1 MKKTL
6 AIILSAVMLICLVP
20 FSAFAA
26 DDAVYDRA
34 AIAAEDKSYIASLK
48 TEQIA
53 AVILDWLDRQI
64 AAVAEDFE
72 TFEVDVMGTT
82 VALEIPEINGIDD
95 IVAYADYLA
104 ELGGDF
110 ANLDVS
116 GLKTLSRENG
126 DMEFIYGILEFMALN
141 SDVFGKVFHWEE
153 GKVFDYG
160 KVGEY
165 ILSLDTTVE
174 ENKKIVDF
182 YNNYLIGN
190 DIQEKFVNW
199 IAKQMNYE
207 IPEGET
213 FDDTLNNGILGWFTG
228 LCEKAGI
235 LSEDGLAALAAYDL
249 RTTDIYTLVKNFVG
263 LVQSDNQVKIDTYY
277 NYIMDTVVRTM
288 LKAMLGFTAEI
299 GEDAAVPAAFTA
311 TYTDLELLETIS
323 GGTVN
328 FKDGDNYYQITVTD
342 GVLAAKT
349 LTWKNTLE
357 VNFEPPVVGVYTGAT
372 DTADAVIGEY
382 NCDLVQN
389 YNPNQDY
396 SMTIYSAYAD
406 QINAQLGELPEG
418 MTAEITADA
427 IPEAIAALMIDDNAK
442 AMKDLFAV
450 KVDMGEKNL
459 LSQVITF
466 NQIAEMAEAKALEE
480 AQKLGKDMI
489 GQTVSGVVIKEL
501 QINDISIDLSYNG
514 WATEDEFI
522 CRVASKATANVKLV
536 GSMEVMGTTMD
547 VPVDLPGF
555 DVSSYINNPVAT
567 IVLDNLSGF
576 EGIEIAAQLPDFLDT
591 DFVID
596 ADLLDIAGNY
606 DAYNGAVGQV
616 NRILVDLTDMLLSDA
631 GEEKLGL
638 EEGLNDK
645 LTDNMQKI
653 CDTVNEM
660 MAMAEEVMND
670 AGLQEM
676 LGNIG
681 VDVDSLLAGVDLGIL
696 YDIDFSSVEALYVSA
711 INLGLDVID
720 DGTNETIAAIHTAV
734 DGLTNL
740 DAMAVAVADYL
751 LGECI
756 PVLNNAFTEA
766 NLDFALTVPAATVAA
781 NVADGEGKDVIMA
794 KLVDVLYEAATKGV
808 ALVNTIANEAIGHV
822 EGEANIDLPT
832 VKFELGVEK
841 ADDWTV
847 TLAALVNRVYELADG
862 IIIACDN
869 EYTDTFDKIAAVAN
883 AMLPLGS
890 LASNCA
896 SENFAFDVNKVMDF
910 LFDDG
915 LEGDLEGFLRL
926 FETAEKTADVA
937 SDCSVTEALINAS
950 QHIVDS
956 IFPGTVVASEYVNV
970 TSDKFTEITVQ
981 EYFTSGDN
989 DVVIASNNMDS
1000 INSRK
1005 AELVPAALNLVREAG
1020 ILPFFAKCGN
1030 DHTAAD
1036 LETVIIPGT
1045 PATCTEAGVE
1055 DAVAC
1060 ADCGYIVSGGGVKD
1074 ALDHDYVVET
1084 VEATCTA
1091 TGTKTTTC
1099 TRCDYVDVETLPVKA
1114 HSFGEWTVA
1123 TEATCTE
1130 DGLEIRVCGCNAKEE
1145 RAIAAKG
1152 HADADGNYV
1161 CDTCGTELE
1170 QPEKSFFQK
1179 IIDFFNR
1186 IIEWFKNLFN

>member
-6 AIILSAVMLICLVP
+6 AIILSAIMVLCLVP
-20 FSAFAA
+20 FSAFAQEA
-26 DDAVYDRA
+26 AYDRA
-34 AIAAEDKSYIASLK
+34 AIASEDKSYIASLK
-48 TEQIA
+48 EEQIA
-53 AVILDWLDRQI
+53 AVILDWVDRQI
-64 AAVAEDFE
+64 ADVTADFE
-72 TFEVDVMGTT
+72 NFEIEVMGQTIA
-82 VALEIPEINGIDD
+82 VDIPEIKGVDD

-104 ELGGDF
+104 QLEGDF

-126 DMEFIYGILEFMALN
+126 DMEFVYGILEFMALN

-182 YNNYLIGN
+182 YNDYLIGN

-213 FDDTLNNGILGWFTG
+213 FDDTLNNGILGWFSG
-228 LCEKAGI
+228 LCEEAGI

-249 RTTDIYTLVKNFVG
+249 RTTDIYTLVENFVG

-299 GEDAAVPAAFTA
+299 GEDAEVPAAFTA

-328 FKDGDNYYQITVTD
+328 FKDGDNYYQITVKEGT
-342 GVLAAKT
+342 ATAKA

-406 QINAQLGELPEG
+406 QINAQLGEMPEG
-418 MTAEITADA
+418 MTAEITADE
-427 IPEAIAALMIDDNAK
+427 IPEEIAALMVDDNAK

-466 NQIAEMAEAKALEE
+466 NQIAEMAEQKALEE
-480 AQKLGKDMI
+480 AQKMGKAMI
-489 GQTVSGVVIKEL
+489 GTQVSGVTVKEL
-501 QINDISIDLSYNG
+501 QINNISIDLSYKG

-522 CRVASKATANVKLV
+522 CQVSSSAVADVKLV
-536 GSMEVMGTTMD
+536 GSMEIMGTIMD

-576 EGIEIAAQLPDFLDT
+576 EGIDIAAQLPDFLDT

-720 DGTNETIAAIHTAV
+720 DGTNETIAAVHTAV

-756 PVLNNAFTEA
+756 PVLNKTFTDA
-766 NLDFALTVPAATVAA
+766 GLDFALTVPAATEAI

-794 KLVDVLYEAATKGV
+794 KLVDVLYEAAAEGV
-808 ALVNTIANEAIGHV
+808 DLVNAIANEAIGHV
-822 EGEANIDLPT
+822 EGEVSIDLPT

-841 ADDWTV
+841 ADEWTV

-869 EYTDTFDKIAAVAN
+869 EYTDTFDKISAVAN

-890 LASNCA
+890 LASNCK
-896 SENFAFDVNKVMDF
+896 SDNFAFDANKVIGF

-915 LEGDLEGFLRL
+915 LDGDLEGFLRL

-937 SDCSVTEALINAS
+937 ADCSVTEALINAS
-950 QHIVDS
+950 QHIVDAV
-956 IFPGTVVASEYVNV
+956 FPGTVVASDYVNA
-970 TSDKFTEITVQ
+970 TSDKFTEVTVQ

-989 DVVIASNNMDS
+989 DVVIASRNMKS
-1000 INSRK
+1000 INNRK
-1005 AELVPAALNLVREAG
+1005 TELVPAALNLVREAG
-1020 ILPFFAKCGN
+1020 ILPFFAKCAK

-1036 LETVIIPGT
+1036 LETVVIPGT
-1045 PATCTEAGVE
+1045 PATCTKGGVE
-1055 DAVAC
+1055 DAYAC
-1060 ADCGYIVSGGGVKD
+1060 ADCGYVVSGGGEKD
-1074 ALDHDYVVET
+1074 ALGHDYIVNT

-1099 TRCDYVDVETLPVKA
+1099 SRCDYNDVETLPVKA
-1114 HSFGEWTVA
+1114 HSFGDWTVA
-1123 TEATCTE
+1123 TQATCTE
-1130 DGLEIRVCGCNAKEE
+1130 EGLEVRVCDCNAKEE

-1161 CDTCGTELE
+1161 CDTCGAELP
-1170 QPEKSFFQK
+1170 QPEKSFFDK

-1186 IIEWFKNLFN
+1186 IIEWFKNLFNF

>member
-6 AIILSAVMLICLVP
+6 AIILSVIMVLCLVP

-26 DDAVYDRA
+26 ESSYDRA
-34 AIAAEDKSYIASLK
+34 AVASDDKDYIDSLTVNQIASVL
-48 TEQIA
+48 
-53 AVILDWLDRQI
+53 LDRIDRQI
-64 AAVAEDFE
+64 AKLTEDFE
-72 TFEVDVMGTT
+72 TFEIDVMGTT
-82 VALEIPEINGIDD
+82 VAVDIPEIKSIDD
-95 IVAYADYLA
+95 IVAYADYLS

-126 DMEFIYGILEFMALN
+126 DIEFIYGIIEFMALN

-165 ILSLDTTVE
+165 ILTLDTTVE

-182 YNNYLIGN
+182 YNDYLIGN
-190 DIQEKFVNW
+190 DIQEKFIAE
-199 IAKQMNYE
+199 IAKEMGYT
-207 IPEGET
+207 IPADENGERAET
-213 FDDTLNNGILGWFTG
+213 FDQTISNGILNWFAG

-235 LSEDGLAALAAYDL
+235 LSEDGLAALKAYDL
-249 RTTDIYTLVKNFVG
+249 RTTDIYTLVENFVG

-288 LKAMLGFTAEI
+288 LKAMLGYTAEI
-299 GEDAAVPAAFTA
+299 GAEAEVPAAFAA
-311 TYTDLELLETIS
+311 TYTDLQLLETIS

-328 FKDGDNYYQITVTD
+328 FKDGDNYYQITVAD
-342 GVLAAKT
+342 GVASAKA
-349 LTWKNTLE
+349 LTWVNTLE
-357 VNFEPPVVGVYTGAT
+357 VNFEPPVVGVYTGAA
-372 DTADAVIGEY
+372 DEADAVIGGY

-396 SMTIYSAYAD
+396 SMTIYSTYAD
-406 QINAQLGELPEG
+406 QLNAQLGEMPEG
-418 MTAEITADA
+418 MTAAITADPIPEEITA
-427 IPEAIAALMIDDNAK
+427 LMTDDNAK

-466 NQIAEMAEAKALEE
+466 NQIAEMAETKALEAANTY
-480 AQKLGKDMI
+480 AQTMI
-489 GQTVSGVVIKEL
+489 GTELPLVGKVTEVTVK
-501 QINDISIDLSYNG
+501 DISIDLAYNG

-522 CRVASKATANVKLV
+522 CQVTSAAAASIEAKTDK
-536 GSMEVMGTTMD
+536 GMTMPLD
-547 VPVDLPGF
+547 NF
-555 DVSSYINNPVAT
+555 NVSSFIQNPVAT

-596 ADLLDIAGNY
+596 AGLLDIADNY

-631 GEEKLGL
+631 GEEKLAL

-670 AGLQEM
+670 AGLQDM

-720 DGTNETIAAIHTAV
+720 NGENETIAAVHAKL
-734 DGLTNL
+734 DGLKTL
-740 DAMAVAVADYL
+740 DAMAVAMTDYV

-756 PVLNNAFTEA
+756 PALNKAFGDA
-766 NLDFALTVPAATVAA
+766 QLDIALTVPAASVAA
-781 NVADGEGKDVIMA
+781 DVADGAAKDIIMA
-794 KLVDVLYEAATKGV
+794 KLVDVLYEAASQGV
-808 ALVNTIANEAIGHV
+808 ELVNAIANEAIGHV
-822 EGEANIDLPT
+822 EGETDIDLPT

-890 LASNCA
+890 LASNCK
-896 SENFAFDVNKVMDF
+896 SENFAFDVNKVLGFM
-910 LFDDG
+910 FDDA
-915 LEGDLEGFLRL
+915 LAGDLEGFLRL
-926 FETAEKTADVA
+926 FETAEKTEDVA
-937 SDCSVTEALINAS
+937 AGVPVTKALINAS
-950 QHIVDS
+950 EHIVDAV
-956 IFPGTVVASEYVNV
+956 FPDTVNAENYEATV
-970 TSDKFTEITVQ
+970 TVKED
-981 EYFTSGDN
+981 FTSGDN
-989 DVVIASNNMDS
+989 DVVIASNNMKS
-1000 INSRK
+1000 INNRK
-1005 AELVPAALNLVREAG
+1005 TALVPAALKLVREAG
-1020 ILPFFAKCGN
+1020 ILPFFAKCDN

-1036 LETVIIPGT
+1036 LETVVIPGKA
-1045 PATCTEAGVE
+1045 ATCTESGVE
-1055 DAVAC
+1055 DAYAC
-1060 ADCGYIVSGGGVKD
+1060 ADCGYVVSGGGTID
-1074 ALDHDYVVET
+1074 ALGHDYKT
-1084 VEATCTA
+1084 DIVEATCTE

-1099 TRCDYVDVETLPVKA
+1099 SRCDYNVTETLSKKA
-1114 HSFGEWTVA
+1114 HSYGAWTVA
-1123 TEATCTE
+1123 TAAGCEA
-1130 DGLEIRVCGCNAKEE
+1130 DGVEIRKCDCGATES
-1145 RAIAAKG
+1145 RDIPATG
-1152 HADADGNYV
+1152 HKDADGNYV
-1161 CDTCGTELE
+1161 CDSCSAELP
-1170 QPEKSFFQK
+1170 QPEKNFFEK
-1179 IIDFFNR
+1179 IIDFFNS
-1186 IIEWFKNLFN
+1186 IIEWFKNLFGIA